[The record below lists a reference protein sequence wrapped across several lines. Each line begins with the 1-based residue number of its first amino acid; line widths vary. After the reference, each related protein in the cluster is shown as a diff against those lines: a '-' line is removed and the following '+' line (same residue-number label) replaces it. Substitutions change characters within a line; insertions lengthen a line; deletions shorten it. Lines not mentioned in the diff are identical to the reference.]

1 MGLWDTVSPRL
12 PSPPL
17 ALRSPGLKPERR
29 GSSSSGPPISSPPS
43 GLCDEPTWASS
54 RQLCRLGVCW
64 ARSPADGSIQA
75 AAHLLVL
82 CNAHDPTA
90 AGGSISEK
98 TSLCLL
104 PCPAE
109 PPSHSQPVPQALAPS
124 WSLGAQPWARQGQ
137 QIKMRVAQLISI
149 SNTHRVRF

>member
-1 MGLWDTVSPRL
+1 MMSPDG
-12 PSPPL
+12 PAPDSCADSGYAGPGAPL
-17 ALRSPGLKPERR
+17 TR
-29 GSSSSGPPISSPPS
+29 
-43 GLCDEPTWASS
+43 
-54 RQLCRLGVCW
+54 
-64 ARSPADGSIQA
+64 SIQT

-124 WSLGAQPWARQGQ
+124 WSLGVQPWARQGQ

-149 SNTHRVRF
+149 SNTQRVRF